1 MIYLAIFVGALLATA
16 FGFIWHMPFAFGK
29 QWMELSGITPEKMGR
44 ANARYMAKIYGANLL
59 TALVS
64 VFVIYR
70 FFDLL
75 QINSV
80 IGACEF
86 ILWVW
91 LGFIV
96 PIELGQTL
104 LTGKS
109 WKLFIINSFQ
119 YFGSYLL
126 AAVLLILMIG

>member
-16 FGFIWHMPFAFGK
+16 FGFFWHMPFVFGK
-29 QWMELSGITPEKMGR
+29 QWMEFSGIAPEKMAK
-44 ANARYMAKIYGANLL
+44 ANARYVAEVYGANLL

-75 QINSV
+75 QINTV
-80 IGACEF
+80 AGACEF

-91 LGFIV
+91 LGFVV

-109 WKLFIINSFQ
+109 WKLFIINSLQ
-119 YFGSYLL
+119 YLGSYLL
-126 AAVLLILMIG
+126 AVVVLILMIG